1 MIQELSIT
9 IRDGGLTHT
18 ISIDTD
24 IASNLTYDLSE
35 AIIEVIRMASAH
47 PGIIIEHLIDE
58 YGFPDSVKE
67 LANQE
72 DSEVIWYEPNVVP
85 NIREK
90 VLIVYDD
97 VDSAP
102 IIVNS
107 IIDSDYWNRFISNH
121 KVKQWCY
128 LKDAL
133 KEGYKL

>member
-9 IRDGGLTHT
+9 IKDGGLTHT
-18 ISIDTD
+18 ISVDTD

-47 PGIIIEHLIDE
+47 PDIIIEHLIDE
-58 YGFPDSVKE
+58 YGLPDSAKE

-72 DSEVIWYEPNVVP
+72 DSEVIWYEPYVVP

-97 VDSAP
+97 VDRAP

-107 IIDSDYWNRFISNH
+107 IIDSAHWNIFISNN

>member
-9 IRDGGLTHT
+9 IKNGGLTHT
-18 ISIDTD
+18 ISIDMD
-24 IASNLTYDLSE
+24 IAGNLPYDLSE

-58 YGFPDSVKE
+58 YGIPDSVKE
-67 LANQE
+67 FAIQE

-85 NIREK
+85 NVKEK

-107 IIDSDYWNRFISNH
+107 IIDNDYWNRFINDH